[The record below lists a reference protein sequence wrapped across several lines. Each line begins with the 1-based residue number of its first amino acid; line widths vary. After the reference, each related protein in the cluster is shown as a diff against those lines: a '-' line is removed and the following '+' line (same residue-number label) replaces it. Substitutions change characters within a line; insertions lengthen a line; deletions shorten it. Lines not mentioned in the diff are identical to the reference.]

1 MNLTSRGGRDSKPEL
16 KTSNTKPKTGIKG
29 KPEPKKGMQRARGG
43 LVCIW
48 RGVQVRAGREKATRT
63 GIQFQA
69 GEVIS
74 LGGAGIK
81 TIRRKR
87 KANTQ
92 RNRKRNPRKNKS
104 PKPGKVVGSFK
115 GRVERKGRHH
125 ALIDSCIY
133 IGFEAGSEI
142 NAGLNAQKP

>member
-1 MNLTSRGGRDSKPEL
+1 M
-16 KTSNTKPKTGIKG
+16 
-29 KPEPKKGMQRARGG
+29 
-43 LVCIW
+43 
-48 RGVQVRAGREKATRT
+48 RAGKEEGPRRW
-63 GIQFQA
+63 IPFQA
-69 GEVIS
+69 GEVNSI
-74 LGGAGIK
+74 GREEAK
-81 TIRRKR
+81 AIRRKI

-115 GRVERKGRHH
+115 VRVERKGRHH

>member
-1 MNLTSRGGRDSKPEL
+1 MCIWPGVQLRGGKEEGPR
-16 KTSNTKPKTGIKG
+16 
-29 KPEPKKGMQRARGG
+29 R
-43 LVCIW
+43 W
-48 RGVQVRAGREKATRT
+48 
-63 GIQFQA
+63 IQFQA

-92 RNRKRNPRKNKS
+92 RNRKRNPRQNKS
-104 PKPGKVVGSFK
+104 PKPGKVVGSF
-115 GRVERKGRHH
+115 KGRHH

-142 NAGLNAQKP
+142 NAGLHA

>member
-1 MNLTSRGGRDSKPEL
+1 M
-16 KTSNTKPKTGIKG
+16 
-29 KPEPKKGMQRARGG
+29 
-43 LVCIW
+43 CIW
-48 RGVQVRAGREKATRT
+48 PGIQLRAGREKATRT

-69 GEVIS
+69 GEA
-74 LGGAGIK
+74 GA
-81 TIRRKR
+81 
-87 KANTQ
+87 KAF
-92 RNRKRNPRKNKS
+92 RVGKKGEPKANRKRNARKNKS

-133 IGFEAGSEI
+133 IGIEAGDEI

>member
-1 MNLTSRGGRDSKPEL
+1 M
-16 KTSNTKPKTGIKG
+16 
-29 KPEPKKGMQRARGG
+29 
-43 LVCIW
+43 CIW
-48 RGVQVRAGREKATRT
+48 PGVQLRAGKEEGPRRW
-63 GIQFQA
+63 IQFQA

-104 PKPGKVVGSFK
+104 PKPVKVVGSL
-115 GRVERKGRHH
+115 KGRHH

-133 IGFEAGSEI
+133 IGIEAGDEI

>member
-1 MNLTSRGGRDSKPEL
+1 M
-16 KTSNTKPKTGIKG
+16 
-29 KPEPKKGMQRARGG
+29 
-43 LVCIW
+43 
-48 RGVQVRAGREKATRT
+48 
-63 GIQFQA
+63 
-69 GEVIS
+69 IS

-92 RNRKRNPRKNKS
+92 RNRKRNPRINKS

-133 IGFEAGSEI
+133 IGIEAGDEI

>member
-1 MNLTSRGGRDSKPEL
+1 MSKRPGIQSRGGKEEGPR
-16 KTSNTKPKTGIKG
+16 
-29 KPEPKKGMQRARGG
+29 R
-43 LVCIW
+43 W
-48 RGVQVRAGREKATRT
+48 
-63 GIQFQA
+63 IQFQA

-92 RNRKRNPRKNKS
+92 RNRKRNPRQNKS
-104 PKPGKVVGSFK
+104 PNPGKVVGSF
-115 GRVERKGRHH
+115 KGRHH

-133 IGFEAGSEI
+133 IGIEAGDEI
-142 NAGLNAQKP
+142 KAGLNAQKP

>member
-1 MNLTSRGGRDSKPEL
+1 MCIWPGVQLRGGKEEGPR
-16 KTSNTKPKTGIKG
+16 
-29 KPEPKKGMQRARGG
+29 R
-43 LVCIW
+43 W
-48 RGVQVRAGREKATRT
+48 
-63 GIQFQA
+63 IQFQA

>member
-1 MNLTSRGGRDSKPEL
+1 MHMAGVSIARREEEG
-16 KTSNTKPKTGIKG
+16 PKRWI
-29 KPEPKKGMQRARGG
+29 P
-43 LVCIW
+43 
-48 RGVQVRAGREKATRT
+48 
-63 GIQFQA
+63 FQA

-115 GRVERKGRHH
+115 GRHH

-133 IGFEAGSEI
+133 IGIEAGDEI

>member
-1 MNLTSRGGRDSKPEL
+1 MHKAGDS
-16 KTSNTKPKTGIKG
+16 I
-29 KPEPKKGMQRARGG
+29 A
-43 LVCIW
+43 
-48 RGVQVRAGREKATRT
+48 REKEDGPRRW
-63 GIQFQA
+63 IPFQA
-69 GEVIS
+69 GEVNSI
-74 LGGAGIK
+74 GGEEAK
-81 TIRRKR
+81 PIRRMGN
-87 KANTQ
+87 ANNH

-133 IGFEAGSEI
+133 IGIEAGDEI

>member
-1 MNLTSRGGRDSKPEL
+1 M
-16 KTSNTKPKTGIKG
+16 
-29 KPEPKKGMQRARGG
+29 
-43 LVCIW
+43 CIW
-48 RGVQVRAGREKATRT
+48 PGIQLRAGREKATRT

-104 PKPGKVVGSFK
+104 PKPVKVAGSFK
-115 GRVERKGRHH
+115 GRVERKRRHH

-133 IGFEAGSEI
+133 IGIEAGDEI

>member
-1 MNLTSRGGRDSKPEL
+1 M
-16 KTSNTKPKTGIKG
+16 
-29 KPEPKKGMQRARGG
+29 A
-43 LVCIW
+43 
-48 RGVQVRAGREKATRT
+48 GVQLRAGRERATRT

-69 GEVIS
+69 GEVSS

-104 PKPGKVVGSFK
+104 PKPGKIVGSFK

-133 IGFEAGSEI
+133 IGIEAGDEI

>member
-1 MNLTSRGGRDSKPEL
+1 M
-16 KTSNTKPKTGIKG
+16 
-29 KPEPKKGMQRARGG
+29 
-43 LVCIW
+43 CIW
-48 RGVQVRAGREKATRT
+48 PGIQLRAGREKATRT

-69 GEVIS
+69 GEVNS
-74 LGGAGIK
+74 SAGKQAPRHFEGGQKGEP
-81 TIRRKR
+81 
-87 KANTQ
+87 KA
-92 RNRKRNPRKNKS
+92 NRKRNARKNKS

-133 IGFEAGSEI
+133 IGIEAGDEI

>member
-1 MNLTSRGGRDSKPEL
+1 M
-16 KTSNTKPKTGIKG
+16 
-29 KPEPKKGMQRARGG
+29 
-43 LVCIW
+43 CIW
-48 RGVQVRAGREKATRT
+48 PGVQLRAGKEEGPRRW
-63 GIQFQA
+63 IQFQA

-115 GRVERKGRHH
+115 VRVERKGRHH

-133 IGFEAGSEI
+133 IGIEAGDKI

>member
-1 MNLTSRGGRDSKPEL
+1 MQRAGGGLVSKRPGIQSRGGKEEGP
-16 KTSNTKPKTGIKG
+16 
-29 KPEPKKGMQRARGG
+29 
-43 LVCIW
+43 
-48 RGVQVRAGREKATRT
+48 GRW
-63 GIQFQA
+63 IQSQA
-69 GEVIS
+69 GEVNSI
-74 LGGAGIK
+74 GGAGIK

-92 RNRKRNPRKNKS
+92 RNRKRNPRINKS

-115 GRVERKGRHH
+115 GRHH

-133 IGFEAGSEI
+133 IGIEAGDEI

>member
-1 MNLTSRGGRDSKPEL
+1 MSKRPGIQSRGGKEEGP
-16 KTSNTKPKTGIKG
+16 
-29 KPEPKKGMQRARGG
+29 
-43 LVCIW
+43 
-48 RGVQVRAGREKATRT
+48 GRW
-63 GIQFQA
+63 IQSQA
-69 GEVIS
+69 GEVNSI
-74 LGGAGIK
+74 GGAGAK
-81 TIRRKR
+81 AIRRKS

-92 RNRKRNPRKNKS
+92 RNHKRNPRKNKS

-133 IGFEAGSEI
+133 IGIEAGSEI